1 MLQTLPLV
9 LFIVMAEVSIG
20 AVSVL
25 VFLDWRNEVKRG
37 FLVSYAL
44 IYLVL
49 AGLTYW
55 FQQGFSTPELL
66 NTYPQLDKAWTGYQ
80 SLPLLLFFLL
90 LIPYSFFLL
99 IDKSAGVQNVPEAAP
114 EAVGAEG
121 DDLPSDADAIAAVVY
136 EETAMSEDLSDTAK
150 IESGIVPTQNR
161 TIRNLRLLSGAAT
174 VVAGLITLFV
184 MAMIYRPLSA
194 GSLDGFFTVA
204 GFFAAAFALGGV
216 LTAMWLGHW
225 YLVTPALSGRPLQ
238 FSTSLVLV
246 AIAAQVLF
254 FIVGGSA
261 STYANQTHSSTPVI
275 TAQATPVAKNEVK
288 PADAP
293 VIAPLSSNVISW
305 IRVLVGFAM
314 PLILGAL
321 AWKLI
326 RDRSFQSATGM
337 LYLVVVCT
345 LAGEIMSRGLFVGGL
360 L

>member
-55 FQQGFSTPELL
+55 FQQGFSTPALL

-90 LIPYSFFLL
+90 LIPYSSFLL
-99 IDKSAGVQNVPEAAP
+99 IDKSAGVQNVPEVKYVP
-114 EAVGAEG
+114 VDAEG
-121 DDLPSDADAIAAVVY
+121 QELPPDSVDAAAAEGQDASDVKYAAVVV
-136 EETAMSEDLSDTAK
+136 EPEA
-150 IESGIVPTQNR
+150 IPQNK
-161 TIRNLRLLSGAAT
+161 TIRTLRLLSGVAT
-174 VVAGLITLFV
+174 VVAGLATLLV

-194 GSLDGFFTVA
+194 GSLGGFFTVA

-238 FSTSLVLV
+238 FSTTLVLV

-261 STYANQTHSSTPVI
+261 STYANQTNTNTPVVV
-275 TAQATPVAKNEVK
+275 TAQATPTPANEVK
-288 PADAP
+288 PADTP
-293 VIAPLSSNVISW
+293 VVAPLSSNVISW
-305 IRVLVGFAM
+305 IHILVGFAM
-314 PLILGAL
+314 PLVLGGL
-321 AWKLI
+321 SWKLI